1 MRAPTGILVLVL
13 AIGTPVVSLRVN
25 AAQSSAEI
33 IDGVAARIDT
43 DIITESEVRELGAFQ
58 ALVDG
63 KSRPRADLLRELE
76 NQWIVRGEA
85 ETSRYPRPSD
95 ADVDNTYAQLLKQFP
110 SADEFAKRSAAAGLT
125 QTSIRHQLEEQL
137 YLSRFIGYRF
147 RSSAQVDDAAVQKFY
162 DEEFVPQLKAR
173 NEAVPT
179 LASVQDTIREVL
191 VQRAIDERST
201 QWLDDTRAHLRIE
214 EIGEMKPA
222 GGGA

>member
-1 MRAPTGILVLVL
+1 MRAPGGILVLAL
-13 AIGTPVVSLRVN
+13 AIGIQAPSSHVQ
-25 AAQSSAEI
+25 AAQAGAEI
-33 IDGVAARIDT
+33 IDGIAARIDT

-63 KSRPRADLLRELE
+63 KSRPRVDLLRELE

-95 ADVDNTYAQLLKQFP
+95 ADVDKAYAQFLKQFP
-110 SADEFAKRSAAAGLT
+110 SADEFAKRFAAAGLT
-125 QTSIRHQLEEQL
+125 QTAIRHQLEEQL
-137 YLSRFIGYRF
+137 YLSRFIDYRF
-147 RSSAQVDDAAVQKFY
+147 RSSAQVDDAAIQKFY
-162 DEEFVPQLKAR
+162 DEEFAPQLKAR
-173 NEAVPT
+173 NEAIPA

-201 QWLDDTRAHLRIE
+201 QWLDDTRAHLRVE

-222 GGGA
+222 GGGR